1 MSLISLLKS
10 GRFAH
15 LRSAA
20 AEEPKDTTDESIDEK
35 KLEDGDE
42 SETDAE
48 SKKAKKARKAKKAE
62 GDDNSSDLDGKDLDD
77 DEDDDEDED
86 NEDTPEGKKARKA
99 KKAEDEDESDAK
111 AAFRRGRMAERER
124 CAAIFASRAGVL
136 RPDMAA
142 EIAFSSGMSV
152 EKATVFLDRAVA
164 KVAPAR
170 LADRMATVQVANP
183 GTEGGENLDPSD
195 PKALVQMAIAAAAKA
210 RGR

>member
-20 AEEPKDTTDESIDEK
+20 AEDPKDTTDDAVDEE

-42 SETDAE
+42 SETEAA
-48 SKKAKKARKAKKAE
+48 KAKKARKAKKAE
-62 GDDNSSDLDGKDLDD
+62 GDDNASDLDGEDLDE
-77 DEDDDEDED
+77 DEDDDKEDA
-86 NEDTPEGKKARKA
+86 KKARKA
-99 KKAEDEDESDAK
+99 KKAEDDDASPS

-142 EIAFSSGMSV
+142 EVAFNSGMSV
-152 EKATVFLDRAVA
+152 EKAVAFLDRAVA
-164 KVAPAR
+164 KTTASR
-170 LADRMATVQVANP
+170 LADRMATVQVPNP
-183 GTEGGENLDPSD
+183 GSADAHSALDPSD
-195 PKALVQMAIAAAAKA
+195 PKAVAQRAIAAAAKA

>member
-20 AEEPKDTTDESIDEK
+20 AEDPKDTTDDAIDEK

-42 SETDAE
+42 SETDAT
-48 SKKAKKARKAKKAE
+48 KAKKARKAKKAE
-62 GDDNSSDLDGKDLDD
+62 GDDNASDLDGEDLDD
-77 DEDDDEDED
+77 DDNDDDEDED
-86 NEDTPEGKKARKA
+86 KEDAKKARKA
-99 KKAEDEDESDAK
+99 QKAEDDASPS

-142 EIAFSSGMSV
+142 EVAFNSGMSV
-152 EKATVFLDRAVA
+152 EKAVAFLDRAVA
-164 KVAPAR
+164 KTTASR
-170 LADRMATVQVANP
+170 LADRMATMQVPNP
-183 GTEGGENLDPSD
+183 GIADASSGLDPSD
-195 PKALVQMAIAAAAKA
+195 PKAVAQRAIAAAAKA

>member
-20 AEEPKDTTDESIDEK
+20 AEDPKDTTDDAIDEE

-42 SETDAE
+42 SETDATKA
-48 SKKAKKARKAKKAE
+48 KKARNAKKAEGDDNASDLDGEDLDDDDNDDDEDEDKEDAKKARKAKKAE
-62 GDDNSSDLDGKDLDD
+62 DD
-77 DEDDDEDED
+77 DAS
-86 NEDTPEGKKARKA
+86 P
-99 KKAEDEDESDAK
+99 S

-142 EIAFSSGMSV
+142 EVAFNSGMSV
-152 EKATVFLDRAVA
+152 EKAVAFLDRAVA
-164 KVAPAR
+164 KTTASR
-170 LADRMATVQVANP
+170 LADRMATVQVPNP
-183 GTEGGENLDPSD
+183 GIADASAALDPSD
-195 PKALVQMAIAAAAKA
+195 PKAVAQRAIAAAAKA

>member
-20 AEEPKDTTDESIDEK
+20 AEDPKDTTDDAVDEE

-42 SETDAE
+42 SETDAA
-48 SKKAKKARKAKKAE
+48 KAKRARKAKKAE
-62 GDDNSSDLDGKDLDD
+62 GDDNASDLDGEDLDD

-86 NEDTPEGKKARKA
+86 DDKEDAKKARKA
-99 KKAEDEDESDAK
+99 KKAEDDDASPS

-142 EIAFSSGMSV
+142 EVAFNSGMSV
-152 EKATVFLDRAVA
+152 EKAVAFLDRAVA
-164 KVAPAR
+164 KTTASR
-170 LADRMATVQVANP
+170 LADRMATVQVPNP
-183 GTEGGENLDPSD
+183 GSADAHSALDPSD
-195 PKALVQMAIAAAAKA
+195 PKAVAQRAIAAAAKA

>member
-62 GDDNSSDLDGKDLDD
+62 
-77 DEDDDEDED
+77 
-86 NEDTPEGKKARKA
+86 
-99 KKAEDEDESDAK
+99 DEDESDAK

-142 EIAFSSGMSV
+142 EIALSFKV
-152 EKATVFLDRAVA
+152 E
-164 KVAPAR
+164 
-170 LADRMATVQVANP
+170 
-183 GTEGGENLDPSD
+183 S
-195 PKALVQMAIAAAAKA
+195 
-210 RGR
+210 